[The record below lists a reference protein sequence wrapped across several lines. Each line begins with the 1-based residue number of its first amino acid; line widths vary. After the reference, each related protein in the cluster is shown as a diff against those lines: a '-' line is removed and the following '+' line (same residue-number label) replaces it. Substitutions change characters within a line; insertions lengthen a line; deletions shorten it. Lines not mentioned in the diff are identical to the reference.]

1 MQNVVAKRLLAK
13 EQRES
18 RKSDKTRKDD
28 QKLRKSKELQKY
40 GKWCLRTSNFEFP
53 KAKRTNL

>member
-1 MQNVVAKRLLAK
+1 MPNVVAKRLLAK

-28 QKLRKSKELQKY
+28 QKTAKVERTTEIRQKV
-40 GKWCLRTSNFEFP
+40 FE
-53 KAKRTNL
+53 NI